1 MEVLIRPA
9 RGEEV
14 WGIRWPS
21 HQARA
26 AVANLPQ
33 RASGGG
39 RGVSCTAIVGTGSH
53 RTSSIPPDCGKRAA
67 RRRVPPSRQTYV
79 AQNHVLA
86 KDTTVA
92 GSAGNP

>member
-9 RGEEV
+9 RDEEV

-26 AVANLPQ
+26 AVANLRQ

-39 RGVSCTAIVGTGSH
+39 RGVSCTLWALVLAGH
-53 RTSSIPPDCGKRAA
+53 RSVPPDCRKRTARWRVAA
-67 RRRVPPSRQTYV
+67 TLTPLT
-79 AQNHVLA
+79 LL
-86 KDTTVA
+86 
-92 GSAGNP
+92 